1 VLERLELPIRCNSL
15 PAFLGSLIAQFVVT
29 NKEANRDTMAT
40 LFLTCGLPA
49 SGKTTTAKALAHEH
63 SAIKLTADEWLRS
76 IHPDL
81 PGDELD
87 RLRPAVEQLQ
97 WELAERILQIG
108 CNVVLDWGLW
118 AREERDHFRLRA
130 RELGANV
137 VLVVADTPVEEIRRR
152 IDQRN
157 ANRAA
162 GEFHI
167 SALDLERAFGFWQ
180 PPGPDELAL
189 FDPPPR

>member
-1 VLERLELPIRCNSL
+1 
-15 PAFLGSLIAQFVVT
+15 
-29 NKEANRDTMAT
+29 MAT

-49 SGKTTTAKALAHEH
+49 SGKTTTAKALAREH
-63 SAIKLTADEWLRS
+63 SAIRLTADEWLRS

-87 RLRPAVEQLQ
+87 RLRPVVEQLQ

-118 AREERDHFRLRA
+118 AREERDHYRLRA
-130 RELGANV
+130 RELGVNV
-137 VLVVADTPVEEIRRR
+137 MLVVADAPVEEIRRR

-162 GEFHI
+162 GAFYI